1 MSDNAQYERAIIDWF
16 KKNKRDLPWRKTDA
30 WGVLVSEIMLQQT
43 PVQRVLPVYLEW
55 MKRWPTAADL
65 AKATPAEVIT
75 AWGRLGYPRRALRL
89 HECAKVITS
98 ELDGVIP
105 DNEIEL
111 RKLPGIGEYT
121 AAAIVAFAFNGRS
134 LVLDINIR
142 RLFSRLYKGEEA
154 PTAAPT
160 KAERL
165 EYAQYLPERQAHL
178 WAAATMEL
186 GALICTAKNPLCGRC
201 PVADQCQWR
210 SLDFPA
216 SERVK
221 RSQTWHGTDRQCR
234 GTIVQ
239 ALRENSSLTKKQIEL
254 LWDVPSQVEKAILTL
269 LDDGLIEA
277 RGKSSYS
284 LPQ

>member
-1 MSDNAQYERAIIDWF
+1 MYEKLITDWF
-16 KKNKRDLPWRKTDA
+16 KKNKRELPWRSTDA

-43 PVQRVLPVYLEW
+43 PVQRVLPVYTEW
-55 MKRWPTAADL
+55 MKRWPTPAHL
-65 AKATPAEVIT
+65 AKASPAEVIT

-89 HECAKVITS
+89 HECAKVITD
-98 ELDGVIP
+98 ELNGLIP
-105 DNEIEL
+105 NTEIEL

-121 AAAIVAFAFNGRS
+121 AAAMVAFAFEGRS

-142 RLFSRLYKGEEA
+142 RLFSRLYKGEES
-154 PTAAPT
+154 PTTAPT

-165 EYAQYLPERQAHL
+165 EYAQYVPAKQAHL

-201 PVADQCQWR
+201 PVAQECAWR
-210 SLDFPA
+210 SLDYPA
-216 SERVK
+216 STRIK
-221 RSQTWHGTDRQCR
+221 RTQTWHGTDRQCR

-239 ALRENSSLTKKQIEL
+239 ALRENSILNKNQIHL

-269 LDDGLIEA
+269 LDDGLIEE
-277 RGKSSYS
+277 RRKNTFS
-284 LPQ
+284 LPR

>member
-1 MSDNAQYERAIIDWF
+1 MSENSHFEREIIAWF

-43 PVQRVLPVYLEW
+43 PVQRVLPVYNEW
-55 MKRWPTAADL
+55 MKRWPTPAHL
-65 AKATPAEVIT
+65 AKATPAEIIT

-89 HECAKVITS
+89 HECAKVITTELNGAIPTS
-98 ELDGVIP
+98 ES
-105 DNEIEL
+105 EL

-121 AAAIVAFAFNGRS
+121 AAAMVAFAFEGRS

-142 RLFSRLYKGEEA
+142 RLFSRLYRGEEA

-160 KAERL
+160 KVERV
-165 EYAQYLPERQAHL
+165 EYAEYVPGKNAHI

-201 PVADQCQWR
+201 PVADQCKWR
-210 SLDFPA
+210 SLDYPA

-221 RSQTWHGTDRQCR
+221 RTQTWHGTDRQCR
-234 GTIVQ
+234 GTLVQ
-239 ALRENSSLTKKQIEL
+239 ALRENSTLNKKQLHL

-269 LDDGLIEA
+269 LDDGLIEE
-277 RGKSSYS
+277 RRKNTYS
-284 LPQ
+284 LPR

>member
-1 MSDNAQYERAIIDWF
+1 MYERTIIDWF

-43 PVQRVLPVYLEW
+43 PVQRVLPVYIEW
-55 MKRWPTAADL
+55 MKRWPTPADL

-75 AWGRLGYPRRALRL
+75 AWGLLGYPRRSLRL
-89 HECAKVITS
+89 HECAKVITT
-98 ELDGVIP
+98 ELKGRIP
-105 DNEIEL
+105 TTEVEL

-121 AAAIVAFAFNGRS
+121 AAAIVAFAFEGKS

-160 KAERL
+160 KAERI
-165 EYAQYLPERQAHL
+165 EYAEYVPAKNAHI

-186 GALICTAKNPLCGRC
+186 GALICTAKNPMCGRC
-201 PVADQCQWR
+201 PVANECAWR
-210 SLDFPA
+210 SLDYPA

-221 RSQTWHGTDRQCR
+221 RTQTWHGTDRQCR

-239 ALRENSSLTKKQIEL
+239 ALRENSTLNKKQIQL

-269 LDDGLIEA
+269 LDDGLIEE
-277 RGKSSYS
+277 RGKGNYS
-284 LPQ
+284 LPR

>member
-1 MSDNAQYERAIIDWF
+1 MYEKAITDWF

-43 PVQRVLPVYLEW
+43 PVQRVLPVYNEW
-55 MKRWPTAADL
+55 MKRWPTPAAL
-65 AKATPAEVIT
+65 AAATPADVIT

-89 HECAKVITS
+89 HQCAKVITRD
-98 ELDGVIP
+98 LKGVIP
-105 DNEIEL
+105 NTEVEL

-121 AAAIVAFAFNGRS
+121 AAAVVAFAFKGRS

-142 RLFSRLYKGEEA
+142 RLFSRLYKGEEVP
-154 PTAAPT
+154 PTAPT
-160 KAERL
+160 KAERV
-165 EYAQYLPERQAHL
+165 EYGEYLPDKNAHI

-210 SLDFPA
+210 SLDYPVI
-216 SERVK
+216 ERVK
-221 RSQTWHGTDRQCR
+221 RTQSWHGTDRQCR

-239 ALRENSSLTKKQIEL
+239 ALRENQQLKKKEILL
-254 LWDVPSQVEKAILTL
+254 LWDVPSQAEKAILTL
-269 LDDGLIEA
+269 LDDGLIEQCA
-277 RGKSSYS
+277 KDTYS